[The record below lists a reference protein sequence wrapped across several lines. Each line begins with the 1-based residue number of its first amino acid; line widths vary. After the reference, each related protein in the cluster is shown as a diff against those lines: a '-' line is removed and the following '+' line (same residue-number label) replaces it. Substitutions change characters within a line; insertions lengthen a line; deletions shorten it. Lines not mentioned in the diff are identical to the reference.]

1 MPMGFS
7 IVEVPMLSGDKC
19 RIFSIL
25 IDGDDE
31 TLYEQFSEAYWD
43 DYKSE
48 VQDIYN
54 RLMFIGH
61 EGGARLQFFKEHE
74 GAPGDGVSALYD
86 SPNHKL
92 RLYCIVYGRVSV
104 ILGGGGPKPK
114 NIRRWQDDPVL
125 CGSAEQMKY
134 ISRRITDAIRNGDIN
149 ITDDGLSGN
158 LRINDEDG
166 E

>member
-1 MPMGFS
+1 MGFS

-25 IDGDDE
+25 MDGDDE

-61 EGGARLQFFKEHE
+61 EGGARLQFLRNMRALRGMASLHCMTVPIINCGFI
-74 GAPGDGVSALYD
+74 VSFMD
-86 SPNHKL
+86 VCP
-92 RLYCIVYGRVSV
+92 
-104 ILGGGGPKPK
+104 
-114 NIRRWQDDPVL
+114 
-125 CGSAEQMKY
+125 
-134 ISRRITDAIRNGDIN
+134 
-149 ITDDGLSGN
+149 
-158 LRINDEDG
+158 
-166 E
+166 